1 MKLPEFLEKF
11 IFCAKISAG
20 IPSFFSLLY
29 RTKMYSHNRN
39 SDTVDKAVSTTYQ
52 LNLPAGP
59 ADIVLRNYSG
69 DIDMFYEVFW
79 RRNYALPVGD
89 VNVVNIVDLGSN
101 IGMTIQWWAGL
112 FPAASILGVEPD
124 PANFEL
130 LQQNTRNLPGCTL
143 VWAAIGNSD
152 GNASIRRSRYAYNSV
167 VDDRGEIKVN
177 QISMPTLMAQ
187 YRLSSIDLLKIDIE
201 GSEKFLLNG
210 DNGWLGKVKYIVME
224 IHEGCEGVIDI
235 LRGHEF
241 QFIQRTGFDSGLYFF
256 SRQPLTV

>member
-1 MKLPEFLEKF
+1 MKLPDLLDKLF
-11 IFCAKISAG
+11 FCAKISAG

-39 SDTVDKAVSTTYQ
+39 SDTVDKSLSATYL

-79 RRNYALPVGD
+79 RRNYALPVDIGK
-89 VNVVNIVDLGSN
+89 VVNIVDLGSN

-112 FPAASILGVEPD
+112 FPAAAILGVEPD

-130 LQQNTRNLPGCTL
+130 LQQNTHNLPGCTP

-201 GSEKFLLNG
+201 GSEKFLL
-210 DNGWLGKVKYIVME
+210 DSDTSWLFEVKYIVAE
-224 IHEGCEGVIDI
+224 IHEGCEHVIDI
-235 LRGHEF
+235 IRAHGF
-241 QFIQRTGFDSGLYFF
+241 QFIRRTGFDSGLYFF
-256 SRQPLTV
+256 SRVPVGL